1 MMRLFDQVEVF
12 DLIVIILMRMTS
24 YLCFM
29 INMNFLVYHL
39 SKIFVKTGLVSDD
52 DQDNK
57 FDILWNISVEITEQH
72 GRLTWKQTYMLWL

>member
-29 INMNFLVYHL
+29 NNMNFLVYHL

-52 DQDNK
+52 AQDNK
-57 FDILWNISVEITEQH
+57 FDILWNISVEIIEQR
-72 GRLTWKQTYMLWL
+72 GRTTWKQAYMLWL